1 MINFGQPEKE
11 VANIISSPNSNK
23 VFGHNSIPYGI
34 LFLLKNEISKKLT
47 EVFNLSFRTGVFPSV
62 LKTTKVDP
70 VFMKN
75 SKLDYSYYC
84 PISLLPIYFGI
95 FDSYL
100 SNWCL
105 VWAQNRST
113 IQWIVILQKKLLELL
128 ISTKEFPY

>member
-1 MINFGQPEKE
+1 M
-11 VANIISSPNSNK
+11 
-23 VFGHNSIPYGI
+23 
-34 LFLLKNEISKKLT
+34 
-47 EVFNLSFRTGVFPSV
+47 
-62 LKTTKVDP
+62 LKTAKVDP

-100 SNWCL
+100 SYWCL
-105 VWAQNRST
+105 VWAQNCST

-128 ISTKEFPY
+128 IFNQRIPIPVPYLSKVPS